1 MGLFMNLEKT
11 LNDIERQ
18 FKPYVEDFEGF
29 NKYLERN
36 KETLKDRIREMEKII
51 NKNLCL
57 DLDIPDF
64 YDWNKIVLESIKL
77 DQYAYV
83 NPPPIEM
90 LKELAHEDL
99 NIKMLKDLVEDIN
112 THKMFIDMVRL
123 HIEGVNIITSSI
135 DETKGKIE
143 HLKKVYTDVV
153 DWGVP
158 RISEHILRYHIK
170 RDE

>member
-1 MGLFMNLEKT
+1 M
-11 LNDIERQ
+11 ERQ
-18 FKPYVEDFEGF
+18 FKPYVEDFESF
-29 NKYLERN
+29 NKFLERN

-64 YDWNKIVLESIKL
+64 YDWNKIVLESIKI

-83 NPPPIEM
+83 KPFPIGM
-90 LKELAHEDL
+90 LKELAHKDL

-112 THKMFIDMVRL
+112 THKMLINMVRCD
-123 HIEGVNIITSSI
+123 IEGVNLITSYI

-143 HLKKVYTDVV
+143 HLKKVYTMLLIGMSHVFLK
-153 DWGVP
+153 
-158 RISEHILRYHIK
+158 IY
-170 RDE
+170 